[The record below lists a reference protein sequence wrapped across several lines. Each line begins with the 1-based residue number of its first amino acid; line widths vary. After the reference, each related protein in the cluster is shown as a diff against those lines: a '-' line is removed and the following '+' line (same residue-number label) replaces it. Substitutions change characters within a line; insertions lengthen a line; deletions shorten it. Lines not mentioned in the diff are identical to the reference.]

1 LASEGYQRIV
11 GELGELGELGF
22 SVTLALGSARATP
35 FAEKLVVLG
44 LKREYARPKAVIG
57 RYCSNLSRRPS
68 AGKICLSLTSRAVSS
83 KATETPFTSMACLDF
98 GGLGG
103 G

>member
-57 RYCSNLSRRPS
+57 RCCSNLSP
-68 AGKICLSLTSRAVSS
+68 
-83 KATETPFTSMACLDF
+83 
-98 GGLGG
+98 GLGG
-103 G
+103 QDLRLADLTGRFVQSDGNAVYKYGLP